1 MNKVIFLFFIFLIP
15 TAGIYSQQVW
25 PVQVTG
31 SIIPPHSLDLKVYG
45 NDRSTDLNFQVLLND
60 PEELALQVIPI
71 LTIEQNGNVIYQT
84 DMNYS
89 ANPITLNQFTSYLL
103 DGAALNQ
110 YLSAEALS
118 GNNGIGKG
126 ATLIPEGFTQICL
139 QMYGVDRTVPVSNKF
154 CVSGNFKL
162 NQAPQLIKPSFNDII
177 KMPPVQNMIF
187 SWMPMHLSSGNNP
200 GAVEYVFELVELP
213 IGVMNAN
220 DVFESALKIYSTT
233 VMSTSFIYSQSEPVL
248 NPNTYYAW
256 RVTAKSILYPT
267 SLLFQNEGKSEISMF
282 MMYDGDAPSTE
293 LNPFDNPAPRGCSV
307 YETSY
312 GPIAKADNES
322 MILGAN
328 QEVKLGYFKMKITEA
343 IGDIQN
349 GYSGKGIV
357 YYPMLRSS
365 LEVEFKN
372 IRVNKEG
379 RVYEAE
385 WIESKSD
392 RLALSNEQL
401 KAENISQ
408 SVNGD
413 YANDLYNLIDDS
425 KKVSL
430 LSENGAKLNALPL
443 ALTNEKFPN
452 TLVCVIGARFT
463 PTNAY
468 LNLIG
473 LDLDDNNNSTR
484 NLNVSAATAIPS
496 TPYGLMSN
504 AYLVP
509 LSGASQKTELS
520 DIQTILIANAQDKS
534 SKLNCDCEGI
544 TDKKLSKTYIISPE
558 LIIVPSTKTPLS
570 LSLSDKNQ
578 AFETYNGSIGAIPDF
593 VINGINNLSLSA
605 EGGILNLNNE
615 SKLNLPVTIK
625 NSISGEISKGVLM
638 TGLKAK
644 LSEKFNLLNAKEVV
658 LENGNL
664 LIDANTIKYAK
675 ISKENLIRLKDGI
688 VDKWQFSVD
697 EMNITIN
704 DGVIDGPRLTGQLK
718 LPIASN
724 TIPYSGSFDIN
735 ANENPKLIINDKP
748 KTLDVDMWKS
758 KLELEDGSLI
768 TADIININNQN
779 KILPKGNLSG
789 ELSMKMEGQEF
800 LNSIKGSSA
809 EVKANMKTLFDIEVE
824 INSIEMKGLKIPN
837 WNIDPYNSMNK
848 KYQSGNID
856 YSKAKLLINGKE
868 FSLTDA
874 TIKYELVDGKERI
887 GLQFTTSNKNS
898 KMTMTIWAKEE
909 NDKFEFD
916 HIKQDMFIL
925 NCDCVE
931 GKSFGLQNSSN
942 RYNSDSK
949 INSSDLQHQG
959 SLASMN
965 TDQNNSNLF
974 KSGLIE
980 AFADKE
986 FVLKNNATLYWPLID
1001 QDLAIHKNMNSIK
1014 LLKKIEIDEKVFS
1027 KMGFKSRYNIP
1038 IGAKLYISE
1047 LEIAVWKES
1056 GAEAKIRFELESQ
1069 YDPNDPKKLMTFKS
1083 EPLIALGNS
1092 VTIKDVDLIL
1102 QNNFANG
1109 PWELKN
1115 YKWVAEKNYAQGDD
1129 RNLAR
1134 IDCQSGFKY
1143 YNMNGWFNLDNM
1155 VHYSNKERTELS
1167 FRLNTGKLGNA
1178 HSLIDFIAIVQDY
1191 SFNSSSKWH
1200 VHIKDKPQVS
1210 FKAGDNYSVYF
1221 DNSSLL
1227 KIPTNFISKSY
1238 SKSTS
1243 DKAFKGLIME
1253 KASIELLGFK
1263 DKNNNPLTMPIT
1275 DVIYVISDIEGGL
1288 YSSFE
1293 KSDIFSK
1300 TSGAKISGWP
1310 YELKKVSYYIKGSN
1324 FENDL
1329 ELEGAISIPIF
1340 KNVPDKIKSV
1350 QFDSSWVN
1358 YTGYVYTSTDNQ
1370 KSSVNSYFE
1379 FDDVSLKTY
1388 QSDFIPGLGVVL
1400 NEDSNISMT
1409 YNNTSKSWDPSGTFS
1424 GLGIILLTSETMKAY
1439 GLTSFPSGM
1448 DLSLNC
1454 LTFEGMI
1461 LNGENASASQKIID
1475 DYGIK
1480 SLEFG
1485 TWGVVDYKSLFSIGS
1500 EKKEGDSNN
1509 STTNNNKPEAK
1520 ISTSSGKVVNSK
1532 NGNVKTVSTASSRII
1547 RKKDGSIVNVST
1559 ASGSVKRTKKQVTT
1573 QSPATTAK
1581 ADKEPEFNGL
1591 KFGVDCKGVVA
1602 SGNNFELLVSAT
1614 VSLLGESKEKKAG
1627 KEVKSCAI
1635 SASGGVGLEFS
1646 KVNGKFKAEGVNFK
1660 CLAIEAAIGPVDI
1673 KGGLSILKTPTDQYG
1688 KPLLN
1693 NNHGSGFK
1701 AYLSATMMGL
1711 GGIQTVGQ
1719 FGKKY
1724 INDTKSY
1731 YYGFIDLEAF
1741 KQSGFAIPPP
1751 TPSNTPVIDLYGG
1764 GGGLRINMKS
1774 KSTLSDLKLK
1784 KDSETAPANECPIP
1798 DAKYLNPGVGFSQ
1811 EYEPE
1816 KGTYGANFYVIL
1828 GPWNELDNQNPP
1840 IYSIIAEPGLDIE
1853 IFTDTISGDLQFGK
1867 IKANVNAYFK
1877 PTSLASRRSENIADA
1892 FASLE
1897 FNLRERAIVGEFGMR
1912 AKVEVPGFKSA
1923 LLQLPEDYS
1932 KTKFETKAN
1941 YAKGT
1946 MLFSFDNRNGKK
1958 PSFNF
1963 KFGGS
1968 SIDKFTSASGL
1979 SYNTALLSISEKV
1992 KVKSGMYFQIGN
2004 EVDEFPPLKTLIPQI
2019 SDMESSQYEAVRTGE
2034 KENHRISGK
2043 KGISFGYRGT
2053 MEATPKVGPLSA
2065 KLDVGLGF
2073 NALLVETNN
2082 VSCSNTSN
2090 GTIGIKGWYAQGQ
2103 AYGYANGNVN
2113 LEYNFFFASGRVNI
2127 FKGGAFVYLQAKAP
2141 NPSYFA
2147 GRVNGNYSVLDGLLA
2162 GSFNQKFELGA
2173 KCENLTLPS
2182 PLEGVTIFNQANIV
2196 NGNTNVDRYTDI
2208 SVTTNIALQKEF
2220 NATQVDGNGNPLQNE
2235 TFIADVKEVKLIQKS
2250 NSSEVKFYRNSR
2262 QDKLGFDVKLY
2273 DPLLPSTEYQFQ
2285 YSFVWK
2291 KKVDGQFIENFESG
2305 KKGDEKKESKIEKGT
2320 IDFRTGVRSETIVP
2334 NMVEY
2339 MAPGDGQRY
2348 WLSGYANT
2356 ELKFKLKALEDA
2368 VYLFPDNCESC
2379 TSFFKKQVKFK
2390 YYIKLKEFGQDGIV
2404 VSQKSIPI
2412 TSYPS
2417 KSNMEKILK
2426 PKPVSVGGDR
2436 YIINVLSEENVPI
2449 SSVSF
2454 PDLKSMTLTKGSMY
2468 ELSVIRVPDID
2479 SRQYALEQAKNNVNK
2494 KTNSE
2499 STLTVDKN
2507 NITNIVVEKEAENVI
2522 RDNTRI
2528 LHTSYFAVS
2537 NYTSLYEKL
2546 QKLTVKHVKSTVK
2559 RRDFQHPNDAFDG
2572 QRSAAIS
2579 KYGESKFHSV
2589 KDDYYAFTIDNNN
2602 TEGLDKYD
2610 ILRIKR
2616 NLKLSYTDAYM
2627 PEERIK
2633 MDRYGGK
2640 GIYNLFDEVLKN
2652 NYFENISG
2660 YMRKVLYEYNKAET
2674 EGIAKYGNLN
2684 TSDGTKWGYAI
2695 SGPIDERCNVLQADE
2710 IAAKKVLHKV
2720 SYKSNYDPNYSDPVF
2735 EREVEFDFLLQ
2746 DYRSRIIINQMA
2758 WLSRLSAGLKTNNND
2773 LNNWLPGNHP
2783 EGEFL
2788 SENKRFN
2795 NFDWVLYGDS
2805 GKNNK
2810 GNAYTYIASEPGYQF
2825 SYHGRTDISFPSTS
2839 RWNEMIE
2846 SQRDKNTSMGT
2857 ISSFSPNRTVGQLVE
2872 QTVTNPTDLVENY
2885 WYKIKSSG
2893 KTLSIGDKSQ
2903 AWTSLFGVG
2912 QPYNNYS
2919 YKDGQYGLYS
2929 LGGGGWPT
2937 IREFRQI
2944 DNPMDHF
2951 ENIWNFTSEPG
2962 NKMKL
2967 INERYK
2973 SRIEIAQNK
2982 IFPSV
2987 LDHSD
2992 FRWARNKRYPNP
3004 DANEGWLDENV
3015 EIVELAGLI
3024 FHPEK
3029 YYTISDGNTTLKDP
3043 NGSDKWKILQEGRFN
3058 RFQSSNGYILKIDY
3072 YEEYKFFS
3080 SNVDHYN
3087 LKTDDRNF
3095 PSDKYGNPNGYYRS
3109 VWSVVPASPGGKYY
3123 FIKNAKYQEYF
3134 LDENNGKFEA
3144 TKSSVGDQVII
3155 SEVK

>member
-1 MNKVIFLFFIFLIP
+1 
-15 TAGIYSQQVW
+15 
-25 PVQVTG
+25 
-31 SIIPPHSLDLKVYG
+31 
-45 NDRSTDLNFQVLLND
+45 
-60 PEELALQVIPI
+60 
-71 LTIEQNGNVIYQT
+71 
-84 DMNYS
+84 
-89 ANPITLNQFTSYLL
+89 
-103 DGAALNQ
+103 
-110 YLSAEALS
+110 
-118 GNNGIGKG
+118 
-126 ATLIPEGFTQICL
+126 
-139 QMYGVDRTVPVSNKF
+139 
-154 CVSGNFKL
+154 
-162 NQAPQLIKPSFNDII
+162 
-177 KMPPVQNMIF
+177 
-187 SWMPMHLSSGNNP
+187 
-200 GAVEYVFELVELP
+200 
-213 IGVMNAN
+213 
-220 DVFESALKIYSTT
+220 
-233 VMSTSFIYSQSEPVL
+233 
-248 NPNTYYAW
+248 
-256 RVTAKSILYPT
+256 
-267 SLLFQNEGKSEISMF
+267 
-282 MMYDGDAPSTE
+282 
-293 LNPFDNPAPRGCSV
+293 
-307 YETSY
+307 
-312 GPIAKADNES
+312 
-322 MILGAN
+322 
-328 QEVKLGYFKMKITEA
+328 
-343 IGDIQN
+343 
-349 GYSGKGIV
+349 
-357 YYPMLRSS
+357 
-365 LEVEFKN
+365 
-372 IRVNKEG
+372 
-379 RVYEAE
+379 
-385 WIESKSD
+385 
-392 RLALSNEQL
+392 
-401 KAENISQ
+401 
-408 SVNGD
+408 
-413 YANDLYNLIDDS
+413 
-425 KKVSL
+425 
-430 LSENGAKLNALPL
+430 
-443 ALTNEKFPN
+443 
-452 TLVCVIGARFT
+452 
-463 PTNAY
+463 
-468 LNLIG
+468 
-473 LDLDDNNNSTR
+473 
-484 NLNVSAATAIPS
+484 
-496 TPYGLMSN
+496 
-504 AYLVP
+504 
-509 LSGASQKTELS
+509 
-520 DIQTILIANAQDKS
+520 
-534 SKLNCDCEGI
+534 
-544 TDKKLSKTYIISPE
+544 
-558 LIIVPSTKTPLS
+558 
-570 LSLSDKNQ
+570 
-578 AFETYNGSIGAIPDF
+578 
-593 VINGINNLSLSA
+593 
-605 EGGILNLNNE
+605 
-615 SKLNLPVTIK
+615 
-625 NSISGEISKGVLM
+625 
-638 TGLKAK
+638 
-644 LSEKFNLLNAKEVV
+644 
-658 LENGNL
+658 
-664 LIDANTIKYAK
+664 
-675 ISKENLIRLKDGI
+675 
-688 VDKWQFSVD
+688 
-697 EMNITIN
+697 
-704 DGVIDGPRLTGQLK
+704 
-718 LPIASN
+718 
-724 TIPYSGSFDIN
+724 
-735 ANENPKLIINDKP
+735 
-748 KTLDVDMWKS
+748 
-758 KLELEDGSLI
+758 
-768 TADIININNQN
+768 
-779 KILPKGNLSG
+779 
-789 ELSMKMEGQEF
+789 
-800 LNSIKGSSA
+800 
-809 EVKANMKTLFDIEVE
+809 
-824 INSIEMKGLKIPN
+824 
-837 WNIDPYNSMNK
+837 
-848 KYQSGNID
+848 
-856 YSKAKLLINGKE
+856 
-868 FSLTDA
+868 
-874 TIKYELVDGKERI
+874 
-887 GLQFTTSNKNS
+887 
-898 KMTMTIWAKEE
+898 
-909 NDKFEFD
+909 
-916 HIKQDMFIL
+916 
-925 NCDCVE
+925 
-931 GKSFGLQNSSN
+931 
-942 RYNSDSK
+942 
-949 INSSDLQHQG
+949 
-959 SLASMN
+959 
-965 TDQNNSNLF
+965 
-974 KSGLIE
+974 
-980 AFADKE
+980 
-986 FVLKNNATLYWPLID
+986 
-1001 QDLAIHKNMNSIK
+1001 
-1014 LLKKIEIDEKVFS
+1014 
-1027 KMGFKSRYNIP
+1027 
-1038 IGAKLYISE
+1038 
-1047 LEIAVWKES
+1047 
-1056 GAEAKIRFELESQ
+1056 
-1069 YDPNDPKKLMTFKS
+1069 
-1083 EPLIALGNS
+1083 
-1092 VTIKDVDLIL
+1092 
-1102 QNNFANG
+1102 
-1109 PWELKN
+1109 
-1115 YKWVAEKNYAQGDD
+1115 
-1129 RNLAR
+1129 
-1134 IDCQSGFKY
+1134 
-1143 YNMNGWFNLDNM
+1143 
-1155 VHYSNKERTELS
+1155 
-1167 FRLNTGKLGNA
+1167 
-1178 HSLIDFIAIVQDY
+1178 
-1191 SFNSSSKWH
+1191 
-1200 VHIKDKPQVS
+1200 
-1210 FKAGDNYSVYF
+1210 
-1221 DNSSLL
+1221 
-1227 KIPTNFISKSY
+1227 
-1238 SKSTS
+1238 
-1243 DKAFKGLIME
+1243 
-1253 KASIELLGFK
+1253 
-1263 DKNNNPLTMPIT
+1263 
-1275 DVIYVISDIEGGL
+1275 
-1288 YSSFE
+1288 
-1293 KSDIFSK
+1293 
-1300 TSGAKISGWP
+1300 
-1310 YELKKVSYYIKGSN
+1310 
-1324 FENDL
+1324 
-1329 ELEGAISIPIF
+1329 
-1340 KNVPDKIKSV
+1340 
-1350 QFDSSWVN
+1350 
-1358 YTGYVYTSTDNQ
+1358 
-1370 KSSVNSYFE
+1370 
-1379 FDDVSLKTY
+1379 
-1388 QSDFIPGLGVVL
+1388 
-1400 NEDSNISMT
+1400 
-1409 YNNTSKSWDPSGTFS
+1409 
-1424 GLGIILLTSETMKAY
+1424 
-1439 GLTSFPSGM
+1439 
-1448 DLSLNC
+1448 
-1454 LTFEGMI
+1454 
-1461 LNGENASASQKIID
+1461 
-1475 DYGIK
+1475 
-1480 SLEFG
+1480 
-1485 TWGVVDYKSLFSIGS
+1485 
-1500 EKKEGDSNN
+1500 
-1509 STTNNNKPEAK
+1509 
-1520 ISTSSGKVVNSK
+1520 
-1532 NGNVKTVSTASSRII
+1532 
-1547 RKKDGSIVNVST
+1547 
-1559 ASGSVKRTKKQVTT
+1559 
-1573 QSPATTAK
+1573 
-1581 ADKEPEFNGL
+1581 
-1591 KFGVDCKGVVA
+1591 
-1602 SGNNFELLVSAT
+1602 
-1614 VSLLGESKEKKAG
+1614 
-1627 KEVKSCAI
+1627 
-1635 SASGGVGLEFS
+1635 
-1646 KVNGKFKAEGVNFK
+1646 
-1660 CLAIEAAIGPVDI
+1660 
-1673 KGGLSILKTPTDQYG
+1673 
-1688 KPLLN
+1688 
-1693 NNHGSGFK
+1693 
-1701 AYLSATMMGL
+1701 
-1711 GGIQTVGQ
+1711 
-1719 FGKKY
+1719 
-1724 INDTKSY
+1724 
-1731 YYGFIDLEAF
+1731 
-1741 KQSGFAIPPP
+1741 
-1751 TPSNTPVIDLYGG
+1751 
-1764 GGGLRINMKS
+1764 
-1774 KSTLSDLKLK
+1774 
-1784 KDSETAPANECPIP
+1784 
-1798 DAKYLNPGVGFSQ
+1798 
-1811 EYEPE
+1811 
-1816 KGTYGANFYVIL
+1816 
-1828 GPWNELDNQNPP
+1828 
-1840 IYSIIAEPGLDIE
+1840 
-1853 IFTDTISGDLQFGK
+1853 
-1867 IKANVNAYFK
+1867 
-1877 PTSLASRRSENIADA
+1877 
-1892 FASLE
+1892 
-1897 FNLRERAIVGEFGMR
+1897 MR

-1923 LLQLPEDYS
+1923 LLQLPEEYS
-1932 KTKFETKAN
+1932 KTKFENKAN
-1941 YAKGT
+1941 YAKGK
-1946 MLFSFDNRNGKK
+1946 MVFSFDNRNGKK

-2004 EVDEFPPLKTLIPQI
+2004 EVDEFPPLKTLVPQI
-2019 SDMESSQYEAVRTGE
+2019 SDMESTQYEAVRTGE

-2196 NGNTNVDRYTDI
+2196 NGNTNIDRYTDI

-2220 NATQVDGNGNPLQNE
+2220 NATQVDVNGNPLQNE
-2235 TFIADVKEVKLIQKS
+2235 TFIADVKEVKLIQKN

-2273 DPLLPSTEYQFQ
+2273 EPLLPSTEYQFQ

-2291 KKVDGQFIENFESG
+2291 KKVDGQFIENFETG
-2305 KKGDEKKESKIEKGT
+2305 IKGDKNKEPKIETGT

-2417 KSNMEKILK
+2417 KSNMEKIFK

-2479 SRQYALEQAKNNVNK
+2479 SRQYALEQAKINVNK

-2610 ILRIKR
+2610 IMRIKR

-2640 GIYNLFDEVLKN
+2640 GIYNLFDNLLSG
-2652 NYFENISG
+2652 NYFNDLGG

-2684 TSDGTKWGYAI
+2684 TSDGTKWGYTI
-2695 SGPIDERCNVLQADE
+2695 SGPKDDRCNVLQADE

-2720 SYKSNYDPNYSDPVF
+2720 AYKSNYDPNYSDPVF

-2758 WLSRLSAGLKTNNND
+2758 WLSRLSAGLKTTNND

-2825 SYHGRTDISFPSTS
+2825 SYHGSTDISFPSTS

-2857 ISSFSPNRTVGQLVE
+2857 ISSFSPNRTVGQLME
-2872 QTVTNPTDLVENY
+2872 QTITNPADLVENY

-2893 KTLSIGDKSQ
+2893 KTLSLGDKNQ

-2973 SRIEIAQNK
+2973 SRNEIAQNK

-3072 YEEYKFFS
+3072 YEEYKFFG

-3155 SEVK
+3155 TEAK